1 MRKVFFFITA
11 LLISLAAVHSV
22 SRAQSGSAQSF
33 RVIVHADNPLT
44 TLTRAEISDFLLKKT
59 SRWPDGEPVKP
70 VDQPGS
76 ASVREAVSMAIHGRT
91 VDRIKNYWQRKIFS
105 GRDVPPPEVADDV
118 AVIAFVQSNV
128 GAIGY
133 IGESVDANG
142 VKTLTLAD

>member
-1 MRKVFFFITA
+1 MRKVFIIITV

-22 SRAQSGSAQSF
+22 SQAQSGPARSF
-33 RVIVHADNPLT
+33 RVVVHTDNPLT
-44 TLTRAEISDFLLKKT
+44 SLTRAEVSDFLLKKT
-59 SRWPDGEPVKP
+59 SRWPEGEPVKP
-70 VDQPGS
+70 VDQPGG
-76 ASVREAVSMAIHGRT
+76 ASVREAVSLAVHGRS

-142 VKTLTLAD
+142 VKTLTLSD